1 MKKYEGYLIC
11 TDFDGTFALPNAEL
25 SEENLAAVRDFQQNG
40 GLFTIASGRTP
51 TFIRELGDRF
61 RPNAPVIAMNGAML
75 CDENDGRVLRR
86 FPMSRDV
93 LAIMDDIA
101 ATGLPQRMS
110 LWNEY
115 EIRDDWTREDGVLPS
130 VRFKSLRRE
139 IMACS

>member
-1 MKKYEGYLIC
+1 M
-11 TDFDGTFALPNAEL
+11 
-25 SEENLAAVRDFQQNG
+25 RDFQQNG